1 MFCFF
6 IKKRGKVTG
15 LLNTRSEEKNFFHG
29 KIRLIFRL
37 KHDFCV
43 TCPIWR
49 FFTHVVI
56 KRNDAHCIFR
66 YLILLE
72 NTVFVKFA

>member
-29 KIRLIFRL
+29 KIRLIFYL
-37 KHDFCV
+37 NSDFCV
-43 TCPIWR
+43 TCQIRW
-49 FFTHVVI
+49 FFYSVI
-56 KRNDAHCIFR
+56 TKQTGKCCIFCGR
-66 YLILLE
+66 YFL
-72 NTVFVKFA
+72 

>member
-29 KIRLIFRL
+29 KIRLIFYL
-37 KHDFCV
+37 NSDFCV
-43 TCPIWR
+43 TCQIR
-49 FFTHVVI
+49 
-56 KRNDAHCIFR
+56 
-66 YLILLE
+66 
-72 NTVFVKFA
+72 